1 MMKNS
6 IARIIILLGGLVF
19 VVFLFIGNC
28 KRNTENKDH
37 TTKSD
42 SMGKIQLKQ
51 APQFNADSAYAFTIK
66 QIAFGP
72 RIPGSKEH
80 KACGDWL
87 EKQMRYFADTVF
99 VQNGSV
105 KIYNGSQ
112 VPMRNIIAA
121 FNPKSAKHILLF
133 AHWDTRPYAD
143 QDKQNNK
150 ARFDGA
156 DDGAAS
162 TAILVEIA
170 RVLASQKPDVGVDIA
185 LFDVEDYGA
194 HKEDKM
200 HDEKDTYA
208 LGTQYWCKNPHIKNY
223 HAYYGVLLDMCSAYG
238 AQLKL
243 EGHSMQFAPSVAQ
256 TVWNTASSLGYG
268 NLFIN
273 ERVQAIIDDHYY
285 VNKIAGIPS
294 IDIIWLDTNSP
305 TGFAP
310 HWHTMN
316 DNIKIIDKTNMKAVG
331 QTILTVLFNEKP
343 GM

>member
-1 MMKNS
+1 MKNN
-6 IARIIILLGGLVF
+6 IARIVILLGGLVF
-19 VVFLFIGNC
+19 VIFLFVGNC
-28 KRNTENKDH
+28 KRSTDNQQQQDKPDNNTRV
-37 TTKSD
+37 
-42 SMGKIQLKQ
+42 QLKQ
-51 APQFNADSAYAFTIK
+51 APQFDSDSAYFFTQK

-87 EKQMRYFADTVF
+87 EKQMRQYADTIY
-99 VQNGSV
+99 VQSGSV
-105 KIYNGSQ
+105 KIYNGNQ
-112 VPMRNIIAA
+112 VPMRNIIAT
-121 FNPKSAKHILLF
+121 FNPKATKRILLF

-162 TAILVEIA
+162 TALLIEIA
-170 RVLASQKPDVGVDIA
+170 RVLSQQKPDLGIDLA

-194 HKEDKM
+194 HKEDKT
-200 HDEKDTYA
+200 HEERDTYA

-238 AQLKL
+238 AQLKM
-243 EGHSMQFAPSVAQ
+243 EGHSMQFAPSVVQ
-256 TVWNTASSLGYG
+256 TVWSTASALGYS
-268 NLFIN
+268 NLFVN

-294 IDIIWLDTNSP
+294 IDIIWLDNTTQ

-310 HWHTMN
+310 HWHTLN
-316 DNIKIIDKTNMKAVG
+316 DNIKVIDKTNMKAVG
-331 QTILTVLFNEKP
+331 QTLLTVLFNEKASL
-343 GM
+343 